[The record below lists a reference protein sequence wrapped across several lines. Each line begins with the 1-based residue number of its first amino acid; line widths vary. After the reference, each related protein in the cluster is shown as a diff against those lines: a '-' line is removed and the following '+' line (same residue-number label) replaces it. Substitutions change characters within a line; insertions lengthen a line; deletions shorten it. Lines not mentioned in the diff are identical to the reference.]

1 MKIQKEH
8 FDYLQSKIDAVLAKY
23 PNVAHE
29 YEQGQFPRSDR
40 VKDLQERFNFDLFY
54 GAGLSKWAADNLYTY
69 MDDSHLS
76 TALKRICPKVERK
89 Y

>member
-1 MKIQKEH
+1 MKIKKEH
-8 FDYLQSKIDAVLAKY
+8 FNYLKSEIDAVLAKY
-23 PNVAHE
+23 PNVAQE
-29 YEQGQFPRSDR
+29 YELGQFPRADR
-40 VKDLQERFNFDLFY
+40 VKNLQERFNFDLFY
-54 GAGLSKWAADNLYTY
+54 GAGLSKWASDNLYAY